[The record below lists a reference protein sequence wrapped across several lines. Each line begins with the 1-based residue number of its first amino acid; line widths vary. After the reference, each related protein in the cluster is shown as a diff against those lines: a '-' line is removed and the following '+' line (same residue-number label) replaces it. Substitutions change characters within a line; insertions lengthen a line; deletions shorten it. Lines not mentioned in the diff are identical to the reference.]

1 MSISGNKY
9 IFVMTEY
16 LTKWVD
22 AYAIPNKNA
31 ETILNCFIQ
40 FVCAHGVPEELITDQ
55 GREFCNQL
63 NDLFCKKMG
72 ITHKVASAYH
82 PQTGGHTERFNRTL
96 SNMLVHYVNENP
108 DDWDTKIPFYLPIE
122 RLYIARHNNLRFSL
136 CMEGKHV
143 SL

>member
-1 MSISGNKY
+1 
-9 IFVMTEY
+9 MTEY